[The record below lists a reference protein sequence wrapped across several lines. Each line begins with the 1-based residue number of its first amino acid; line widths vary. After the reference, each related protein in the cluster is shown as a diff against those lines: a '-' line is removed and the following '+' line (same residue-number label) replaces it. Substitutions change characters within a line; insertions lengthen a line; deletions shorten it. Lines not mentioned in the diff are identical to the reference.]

1 MSNKYR
7 NEKMN
12 LWNRVY
18 NSSLSRE
25 QLIANVPDG
34 IQKDQWSSFV
44 DYHLSEEYKVVFTN
58 DCYE

>member
-1 MSNKYR
+1 MSSKFR

-18 NSSLSRE
+18 DSSLSRE

-34 IQKDQWSSFV
+34 IQKD
-44 DYHLSEEYKVVFTN
+44 
-58 DCYE
+58 

>member
-1 MSNKYR
+1 LSNKYR
-7 NEKMN
+7 NKKMN

-18 NSSLSRE
+18 DSSLSRE
-25 QLIANVPDG
+25 QLITNFPND

-44 DYHLSEEYKVVFTN
+44 VYHLSEEYKVVFTN

>member
-1 MSNKYR
+1 
-7 NEKMN
+7 MN

-18 NSSLSRE
+18 DSSLSRE
-25 QLIANVPDG
+25 QLITNFPND

-44 DYHLSEEYKVVFTN
+44 VYHLSEEYKVVFTN